1 MEAAA
6 PAQAQGIFDRLFGG
20 FRRMAPPPSARGYA
34 PERDPMSEA
43 EEMRPRRLGAA
54 VTYCVRLCDGRY
66 FPVSRQS
73 GVDAK
78 DICNSFCPAAQT
90 AIYSGGGIDYAVAP
104 NGKRYADLPNAF
116 LYRDKIVGN
125 CSCNGKGPLG
135 LARADATDDPT
146 LRTGDI
152 VATNDGLKAV
162 KVSRRGETEFT
173 AIDKT
178 RIYGEMRKRL
188 SEVKVAPAARTTDGV
203 ASDD

>member
-6 PAQAQGIFDRLFGG
+6 PAQAQGIFDQLFGG
-20 FRRMAPPPSARGYA
+20 FRRMAPPPSVRGYA
-34 PERDPMSEA
+34 PERVPMSDA

-78 DICNSFCPAAQT
+78 DTCNSFCPAAQT
-90 AIYSGGGIDYAVAP
+90 AIYSGGGIDHAVAP
-104 NGKRYADLPNAF
+104 NGKRYADLPSAF
-116 LYRDKIVGN
+116 LYRDKIVDN
-125 CSCNGKGPLG
+125 CSCNGKSPLG

-152 VATNDGLKAV
+152 VATNDGLKGV
-162 KVSRRGETEFT
+162 TVSRRGETQFT
-173 AIDKT
+173 AIDKSK
-178 RIYGEMRKRL
+178 IYGEMRKRL

-203 ASDD
+203 APED